1 MKQAM
6 NFRLSTRATATL
18 SLLEEKQH
26 CSKTAIIEHSLEFYA
41 QQILSKQNSLM
52 AFVGMLSSK
61 EADAL
66 LETINTSK
74 YNKDLKV
81 EL

>member
-6 NFRLSTRATATL
+6 NFRLSTRATVTL
-18 SLLEEKQH
+18 ALLEKKQH
-26 CSKTAIIEHSLEFYA
+26 CSNTAIIEHSLEFYA
-41 QQILSKQNSLM
+41 QQILSKHNPLM
-52 AFVGMLSSK
+52 AFVGMLSDK